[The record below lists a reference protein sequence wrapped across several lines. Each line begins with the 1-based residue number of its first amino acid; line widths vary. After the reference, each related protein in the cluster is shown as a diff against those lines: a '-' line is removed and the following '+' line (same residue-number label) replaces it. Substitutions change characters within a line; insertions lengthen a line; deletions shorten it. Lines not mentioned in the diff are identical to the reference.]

1 MLDLELSDRLFLHIE
16 RICEGTVCVVSS
28 GDQCRPILRGSE
40 LLEFVVGGSFI
51 SEQVSS
57 GYDSGYNS
65 QGEQGAHI
73 IIIINLINLVSN
85 TAFLTFYSTVIPSC

>member
-1 MLDLELSDRLFLHIE
+1 MLDLELSNRLFLHIDAVVDDG
-16 RICEGTVCVVSS
+16 IVCVVSS
-28 GDQCRPILRGSE
+28 GDQRRPVSYWSE
-40 LLEFVVGGSFI
+40 LLEFIVGGACV

-73 IIIINLINLVSN
+73 IIIKILLMLYLIIL
-85 TAFLTFYSTVIPSC
+85 F

>member
-40 LLEFVVGGSFI
+40 LLEFIVGGACI
-51 SEQVSS
+51 GEQVSS

-73 IIIINLINLVSN
+73 IIIKILLMLYII
-85 TAFLTFYSTVIPSC
+85 IPF

>member
-1 MLDLELSDRLFLHIE
+1 MVYLKLSDRLFLHIE
-16 RICEGTVCVVSS
+16 IICEGTVCVVSS
-28 GDQCRPILRGSE
+28 GDQGRPLIRGSE

-51 SEQVSS
+51 SEEVSS

-73 IIIINLINLVSN
+73 IIIKILLI
-85 TAFLTFYSTVIPSC
+85 